1 MRSSAVIGALC
12 RKLLPCI
19 YLIPQEQ
26 RYAVR
31 CYRCLGSASSQPVP
45 GLSVGSKQRTWRWPS
60 FHGMVLDV

>member
-45 GLSVGSKQRTWRWPS
+45 GLSVGSKQRTWR
-60 FHGMVLDV
+60 